1 MLTLF
6 PSPKAID
13 YNKLINFL
21 NKRKNIKLNQL
32 KQRGNEDVKNIEYS
46 INNKGELEILKMF
59 YDENSYNDRLYKLE
73 FDEKYPNNNT
83 IPCTLQEL
91 VINGILDLSKYM
103 YLTHEYVNDGFDIEI
118 VLHGVFTTLK
128 DAGDPEYDDIVAV
141 VPGEN
146 INYTAY
152 TEAVEDDLWCNDEDD
167 IWEN

>member
-32 KQRGNEDVKNIEYS
+32 KQRGNEDVKNIEYR
-46 INNKGELEILKMF
+46 INNKSKLELLEIF
-59 YDENSYNDRLYKLE
+59 YDESSYNEHLYKLE
-73 FDEKYPNNNT
+73 FNEKYPNNNT
-83 IPCTLQEL
+83 IPYTLQEL

-118 VLHGVFTTLK
+118 VLHSL
-128 DAGDPEYDDIVAV
+128 
-141 VPGEN
+141 
-146 INYTAY
+146 
-152 TEAVEDDLWCNDEDD
+152 L
-167 IWEN
+167 